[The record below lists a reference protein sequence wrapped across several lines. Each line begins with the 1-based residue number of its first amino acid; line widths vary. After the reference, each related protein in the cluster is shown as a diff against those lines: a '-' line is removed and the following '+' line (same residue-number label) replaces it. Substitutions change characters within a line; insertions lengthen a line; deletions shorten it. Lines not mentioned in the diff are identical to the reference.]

1 MIQSPPRSMER
12 STGTSPS
19 SPISFTRL
27 SNFWSVTSCGIS
39 LHHHFIPNGLSLTEN
54 HSMCKIRHSSM
65 VDFKGDGVERSTWRD
80 VFTLTACGGMYS
92 PVRALAPGQMKV
104 TQQKPMR
111 KQIKRNQSPE
121 RLSFGIC
128 KCLRKDSQQ
137 SRKSFF

>member
-27 SNFWSVTSCGIS
+27 PNIWSVMSCGIS
-39 LHHHFIPNGLSLTEN
+39 LHHRFIPNGLSLTEN
-54 HSMCKIRHSSM
+54 HSICKIRHSSM
-65 VDFKGDGVERSTWRD
+65 VDFKGDGVERSAF
-80 VFTLTACGGMYS
+80 VMLTARGGMYS

-121 RLSFGIC
+121 RLSFGIR

>member
-1 MIQSPPRSMER
+1 
-12 STGTSPS
+12 
-19 SPISFTRL
+19 
-27 SNFWSVTSCGIS
+27 
-39 LHHHFIPNGLSLTEN
+39 
-54 HSMCKIRHSSM
+54 M
-65 VDFKGDGVERSTWRD
+65 VDFKGDGVERSAF
-80 VFTLTACGGMYS
+80 VMLTARGGMYS

-121 RLSFGIC
+121 RLSFGIR